1 MLHNVLINDVFG
13 KSVSIYVSSV
23 VQKEHFFSDAN
34 SNSERRKYKE
44 NVFEY
49 GGRSF
54 IKLHT
59 TVQSFI

>member
-13 KSVSIYVSSV
+13 KSVFIYVSSV

-34 SNSERRKYKE
+34 SNSERIKHKE

-54 IKLHT
+54 LKLYT
-59 TVQSFI
+59 TGQSFI